1 MRLVDLEV
9 PFAFNKN
16 VSSLRSVNYVTLNLR
31 RKSSHTG
38 LSGLTEPYYPYLI
51 LVSYLIN
58 VCLYS
63 PSYMDM
69 DGLVLFCFIQK
80 ARSTHDTLP
89 TLCARIMSVE
99 NDSHSCT

>member
-1 MRLVDLEV
+1 M
-9 PFAFNKN
+9 
-16 VSSLRSVNYVTLNLR
+16 SSLHSVNYVTLNLH
-31 RKSSHTG
+31 KESSHIG
-38 LSGLTEPYYPYLI
+38 LSGLTEPYFPYLI

-63 PSYMDM
+63 PSYMDK

-80 ARSTHDTLP
+80 AKSTHDSLP